1 MSNKWEKIDETN
13 EVEFYFFLH
22 EKMVLALKR
31 KGWNGESQDIASDAF
46 ITARKRG
53 YFIDRMLK
61 ETEKKYRKYNSFLD
75 IENYENKLVLDKEE
89 EEEENEKDE
98 KLEKI
103 RKLAQENSFIA
114 SLLKKIENG
123 EKLTS
128 FEILHAKR
136 IFHGQM
142 SLF

>member
-1 MSNKWEKIDETN
+1 MSNKWKKIDETN

-61 ETEKKYRKYNSFLD
+61 ETEKKYRKYNSFFN
-75 IENYENKLVLDKEE
+75 IENHENKLAFNAFSEE
-89 EEEENEKDE
+89 EEEEDE
-98 KLEKI
+98 RLKKI
-103 RKLAQENSFIA
+103 KKLAQENDFIK
-114 SLLKKIENG
+114 SLLDKIERN
-123 EKLTS
+123 ERLTS
-128 FEILHAKR
+128 NEILHARR
-136 IFHGQM
+136 IFYGQM